1 MASTVRCFIVDAFWS
16 LAFLFYCARALKRFS
31 SNGWGFVPSRGPS
44 REAFPDFFFFLCCLR
59 GWIRENAREVRGV
72 TEFFISGKTTRKSNE
87 QRMRRNTD
95 QRFSNRKCSYLS
107 LASLPRY
114 VFASPVVGC
123 FTMMGDD
130 DFR

>member
-1 MASTVRCFIVDAFWS
+1 M
-16 LAFLFYCARALKRFS
+16 
-31 SNGWGFVPSRGPS
+31 
-44 REAFPDFFFFLCCLR
+44 
-59 GWIRENAREVRGV
+59 RGV

-87 QRMRRNTD
+87 RRMRRNTD

-130 DFR
+130 DFRKRAEAVFFFVSFVGGALEKTDKVVLP

>member
-1 MASTVRCFIVDAFWS
+1 MASTVRFFVDAFWS
-16 LAFLFYCARALKRFS
+16 LLFCFTARALKRFS
-31 SNGWGFVPSRGPS
+31 SNRWGFVKSRGPL
-44 REAFPDFFFFLCCLR
+44 REAFPNFFFPPKVCCADGLER
-59 GWIRENAREVRGV
+59 THVMRGV

-87 QRMRRNTD
+87 QRMRRNAD
-95 QRFSNRKCSYLS
+95 QRFSNHKCSYLS

>member
-1 MASTVRCFIVDAFWS
+1 
-16 LAFLFYCARALKRFS
+16 
-31 SNGWGFVPSRGPS
+31 
-44 REAFPDFFFFLCCLR
+44 
-59 GWIRENAREVRGV
+59 
-72 TEFFISGKTTRKSNE
+72 
-87 QRMRRNTD
+87 MRRNTD

-130 DFR
+130 DLDSAQKQFFFFVSFVGGALEKTDKVVLP